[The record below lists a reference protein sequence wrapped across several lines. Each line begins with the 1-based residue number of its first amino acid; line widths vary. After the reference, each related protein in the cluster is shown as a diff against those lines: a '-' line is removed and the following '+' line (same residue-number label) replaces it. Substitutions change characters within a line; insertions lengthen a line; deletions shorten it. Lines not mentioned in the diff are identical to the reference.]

1 MASLRDIR
9 KHISSVKNIRQ
20 ITYAMKMVAAA
31 RIKRA
36 QSAILA
42 ARPFASRMEGM
53 LGDLCGELGDEDF
66 RASPAYPLFEERK
79 DHGPVGLCVVT
90 ADKGLCGSFNS
101 NILKASLAW
110 LARHRGRRVR
120 VSLVGRKARD
130 FFRRLKGLDLEIEME
145 LTGIFPK
152 VTYAHAEL
160 LAGRLLDSYGG
171 RSVCGCTVIYNEFK
185 SMMSQ
190 RVAEARLLP
199 LNRHT
204 LLDPSCGPLCRNFA
218 FEPGKAEFL
227 GALLPRYVKAQVYR
241 ILLESQAAELAARM
255 SAMEAAS
262 NNAEDLISDLT
273 LKLNKTRQAMITTE
287 LNEIVGGAE
296 ALGG

>member
-36 QSAILA
+36 QNSILA
-42 ARPFASRMEGM
+42 SRPFASRMEGM
-53 LGDLCGELGDEDF
+53 LRDLYGEMGEDDF
-66 RASPAYPLFEERK
+66 GASPACRLFEQRK
-79 DHGPVGLCVVT
+79 DHGPIGLCVVT
-90 ADKGLCGSFNS
+90 ADKGLCGSFNN

-120 VSLVGRKARD
+120 LALVGRKARD
-130 FFRRLKGLDLEIEME
+130 FFRRLRGLDLEIEIE
-145 LTGIFPK
+145 LTGVFPK
-152 VTYAHAEL
+152 AGYAHAEL
-160 LAGRLLDSYGG
+160 LAGRLLESYESGLAC
-171 RSVCGCTVIYNEFK
+171 SYTVIYNEFK

-190 RVAEARLLP
+190 RVVEAQLLP
-199 LNRHT
+199 LSRHI
-204 LLDPSCGPLCRNFA
+204 LLDPSCGPLCHNFA
-218 FEPGKAEFL
+218 FEPGRAEFL
-227 GALLPRYVKAQVYR
+227 GALLPRFVKAQMYR

-255 SAMEAAS
+255 SAMESAS
-262 NNAEDLISDLT
+262 SNASDLISDLT
-273 LKLNKTRQAMITTE
+273 LKLNKMRQAMITTE